1 MSRPL
6 RIEFPDAVYHVT
18 SRGDRRE
25 AIFESDGD
33 RHLLLALLAQGV
45 KRCETRVL
53 YKWPD
58 GHLLRPPVTAAL
70 D

>member
-1 MSRPL
+1 MRRPL
-6 RIEFPDAVYHVT
+6 RIEFPGAVYHVT
-18 SRGDRRE
+18 SRDDRQE
-25 AIFESDGD
+25 AIFDDD
-33 RHLLLALLAQGV
+33 RDRRQFLALLAQGV